1 MLLVQRQTTDGTVDA
16 MTAANDDGSQ
26 LRDEIAATAN
36 SSIPYDSVRSGEGA
50 CRPLSFPAP
59 VVDGAVS
66 MSADVVDH
74 STGDSFR
81 ATVLMKEPVHSPT
94 CRACGNHAA
103 AGGLSFG
110 STESTMASPRG
121 GHDRKASLDS
131 IHSWYSAFNEAS
143 TSGSR
148 RRETRR
154 TNHNFAACDRT
165 CKLPEEA
172 YCVRRKLG
180 STPYG
185 SVRLCTVLRRAE
197 NNPCDSRVGPSW
209 ITTDDLVTIKISR
222 LQHLRGRHLEDP
234 VKECAAHQ
242 LLGRRHRHI
251 ITLSHALQTE
261 THLYLIFPYMS
272 GGDLLSAL
280 FDEMALSPTGL
291 PDESIARARFVQIL
305 SAVAHLQKKGVCHR
319 NLSLGNLHLD
329 DKGNVVLVDFGL
341 CLRVPYADPVNRQHS
356 TDVSNNTRR
365 RLVKPQRL
373 CGDLSYMAPETLR
386 LNDFDPFAIDLWSAG
401 VVLFELLVGRRPFA
415 SPCPASDANFA
426 TICVEGRLAEI
437 LSSKGVDLSESAI
450 DLLQR
455 MLASD
460 PAGRM
465 TLAEVADH
473 PWTRGETYAEVPTLG
488 PGDGSGHGWFLV
500 QTSTRDDDDISS
512 ELPYSR
518 ALTKSD
524 ETVITTASTALDIPA
539 ERSRDNADCAHAEI
553 VTAVDPNSPSP
564 KDSNNN
570 PGRRMS
576 GGRRRHFSFGGL
588 SRRWRQIRGA
598 RRFRDVERA
607 ELVTNDIV

>member
-341 CLRVPYADPVNRQHS
+341 CLRVPYADPTRQ
-356 TDVSNNTRR
+356 
-365 RLVKPQRL
+365 
-373 CGDLSYMAPETLR
+373 APEIVRRPLVHGSRNASSERLR
-386 LNDFDPFAIDLWSAG
+386 SLRDRSLVGGRGPVRAPRWTPSVRLPVPGLGRELRDNMRRGTSRRDP
-401 VVLFELLVGRRPFA
+401 VVEGRRPLGIGDR
-415 SPCPASDANFA
+415 PTPANARVRSSGEDDSGGGGGSSLDERGDLRGGPDAGDPG
-426 TICVEGRLAEI
+426 TGR
-437 LSSKGVDLSESAI
+437 D
-450 DLLQR
+450 
-455 MLASD
+455 
-460 PAGRM
+460 
-465 TLAEVADH
+465 T
-473 PWTRGETYAEVPTLG
+473 
-488 PGDGSGHGWFLV
+488 GWFLV